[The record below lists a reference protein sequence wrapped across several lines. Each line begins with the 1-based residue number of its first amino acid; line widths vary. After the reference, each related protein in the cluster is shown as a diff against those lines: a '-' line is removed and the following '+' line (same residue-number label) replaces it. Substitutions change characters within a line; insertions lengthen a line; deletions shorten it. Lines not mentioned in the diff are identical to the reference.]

1 MSSSYPSFGNAPARP
16 CQRCGRPL
24 PPNEVYCGNC
34 GQYNAIQLNNSVAQ
48 PSSGPSWGVAPPQ
61 TSYSSDQNEG
71 FQWGQPPV
79 QAPQNNPISG
89 YSVPQQPFG
98 PSSQPLSAGNFYGA
112 SAQQSN
118 TDNFYEAP
126 GQPARLSNFYS
137 APQAP
142 FSPQQAPF
150 GPQPSSQ
157 PMTTGFQPG
166 TMSGYQFAGFP
177 QAPAQVTTRGSQP
190 GMMNGYQPGDFF
202 QPPQR
207 KSGPRVAL
215 IIGVVVLLV
224 VITGGGVLG
233 YFSLIKSQGSATTQ
247 TTLTPTPTPVP
258 NGKPLFNDAFTNNK
272 NAWDTTSRAG
282 QFSVKIGNGSLVLE
296 DDNNKLLWELVPGGR
311 SFRDFFLT
319 TDVVLSKGT
328 PDNGYG
334 IYIRSASNL
343 NVDIATYYRF
353 ELYGDGT
360 FAIYKGTVDA
370 NGTSKSNFLVN
381 YTTSSAILKQG
392 QVNHIAVGAKGSSM
406 TFIVNGQ
413 TLKTISD
420 NSYASGSVAMFV
432 SNLPNTTPGAQATF
446 SNFVI
451 YPPQT

>member
-1 MSSSYPSFGNAPARP
+1 MSAIRVTTGSTERIAVQSTCVNCAIVSGGFFMSSSYPSFGNAPARP

-34 GQYNAIQLNNSVAQ
+34 GQYNAIQLNNAVAQ

-61 TSYSSDQNEG
+61 TSSSSDQNEG

-98 PSSQPLSAGNFYGA
+98 PSSQPGNLYGT

-126 GQPARLSNFYS
+126 GQPARPSNFYS

-142 FSPQQAPF
+142 FNPQQAPF

-166 TMSGYQFAGFP
+166 
-177 QAPAQVTTRGSQP
+177 
-190 GMMNGYQPGDFF
+190 MMNGFQPGDFF

-207 KSGPRVAL
+207 KSGPRLAL

-224 VITGGGVLG
+224 VIIGGGVLG

-247 TTLTPTPTPVP
+247 TTLTSTPTPVP

-296 DDNNKLLWELVPGGR
+296 DDNNKL
-311 SFRDFFLT
+311 
-319 TDVVLSKGT
+319 
-328 PDNGYG
+328 
-334 IYIRSASNL
+334 
-343 NVDIATYYRF
+343 
-353 ELYGDGT
+353 
-360 FAIYKGTVDA
+360 
-370 NGTSKSNFLVN
+370 
-381 YTTSSAILKQG
+381 
-392 QVNHIAVGAKGSSM
+392 
-406 TFIVNGQ
+406 
-413 TLKTISD
+413 
-420 NSYASGSVAMFV
+420 
-432 SNLPNTTPGAQATF
+432 
-446 SNFVI
+446 
-451 YPPQT
+451 

>member
-1 MSSSYPSFGNAPARP
+1 MSSSYSSFGNAPARP

-34 GQYNAIQLNNSVAQ
+34 GQYNVIQLNNAVAQ

-71 FQWGQPPV
+71 SQWGQPPV

-98 PSSQPLSAGNFYGA
+98 PSSQPGNFYGT

-118 TDNFYEAP
+118 TDNFYQAP
-126 GQPARLSNFYS
+126 GQPARPSNFYS

-150 GPQPSSQ
+150 GTQPSSQ

-166 TMSGYQFAGFP
+166 TMNGYQFAGFP
-177 QAPAQVTTRGSQP
+177 QAPAQVTTRGSQL
-190 GMMNGYQPGDFF
+190 GMMNGFQPGDFSKA
-202 QPPQR
+202 PQR

-215 IIGVVVLLV
+215 IIGMVILLI
-224 VITGGGVLG
+224 VIAGGGILS
-233 YFSLIKSQGSATTQ
+233 YFILIKSPGPAPNQ
-247 TTLTPTPTPVP
+247 TTPTTMVTSLPKGT
-258 NGKPLFNDAFTNNK
+258 PLFSDAFTNNK
-272 NAWDTTSRAG
+272 NGWDTTSQAG
-282 QFSVKIGNGSLVLE
+282 QFSVNIGNGSLVLE

-319 TDVVLSKGT
+319 TDAVLSKGT
-328 PDNGYG
+328 QDNGYG
-334 IYIRSASNL
+334 IYIRSTSNQNL
-343 NVDIATYYRF
+343 DIATYYRF

-360 FAIYKGTVDA
+360 FAIFKGTLDA
-370 NGTSKSNFLVN
+370 NGTSQSNLLVS

-392 QVNHIAVGAKGSSM
+392 QVNHIAISAKGSTISL
-406 TFIVNGQ
+406 IVNGQ

-420 NSYASGSVAMFV
+420 NSYTSGSVAMFV

-451 YPPQT
+451 YPAQS